1 MIKFYVR
8 FTLCLTTFGIVL
20 LSAGITRAGNEWKP
34 VSADELAMKSP
45 MVERDADAEAL
56 FWEVTADDSD
66 PLQLALTNYVR
77 IKIFTQRGRELL
89 RKIDIPAEFGSRIK
103 DVAARVIAPDGTI
116 TNVPNADIF
125 ERTIVKAW
133 GVKLKAKSFA
143 VPGNGPGVIVEFRFR
158 QVYEYAG
165 ANMTLVLQR
174 DIPVQTM
181 TFRIRPYNGLTA
193 MHVLMF
199 NVPDDENFV
208 NEGSDFRRL
217 TVTKVPALHSE
228 PYMPPLNQIRPWV
241 MLYYANEGGL
251 PVDEYWKRNSLDFYQ
266 LTKELLKPNDALKRT
281 AAEVTNGAVSQ
292 EEKLARIYEFCQTKI
307 KNLSTDAQMT
317 EEEKNK
323 AKLNYSAA
331 DTLDRK
337 IGWGPD
343 IDVLFAALVK
353 AAGLEAQISWTG
365 DRDYRFF
372 DRTNKSI
379 RLTHPEAVVVK
390 TDAGWRFFKPGKR
403 FLPFGMVNWNEEGL
417 DTLVP
422 TAEGATWIKAPIA
435 GPEQSQEKRT
445 GKFTLS
451 ADGTLEG
458 EVRIE
463 YTGHLGYF
471 RKSTNYGDSVAKQE
485 NTLQDELKAR
495 LPAAELSDI
504 RIENVDDPKAP
515 FAYIFKVRVPGY
527 AQVTG
532 KRLLLQ
538 PGFFANGTGKFFT
551 ATDRRFDIFFHHAWS
566 EEDDISIEL
575 PPGFVVDGGET
586 PAPITPEMT
595 KGLCGLNLRMGLRPD
610 QKTLVYR
617 RLFFFGGQK
626 ELLFPAANYPA
637 LKDLFDSVRRA
648 DDQTV
653 ILRRS

>member
-8 FTLCLTTFGIVL
+8 FTLCLTTFGIIL
-20 LSAGITRAGNEWKP
+20 LSTGIARAGNDWKP

-45 MVERDADAEAL
+45 MVEKDADAEAL

-116 TNVPNADIF
+116 TIVPKEDIF
-125 ERTIVKAW
+125 ERTIVNFS

-143 VPGNGPGVIVEFRFR
+143 VPGNAPGVIVEFRYR
-158 QVYEYAG
+158 EVYEYAG

-174 DIPVQTM
+174 EIPIQSM

-199 NVPDDENFV
+199 NVPDSEDFV
-208 NEGSDFRRL
+208 NEGNDFRRL
-217 TVTKVPALHSE
+217 TVTKVLAVHSE

-251 PVDEYWKRNSLDFYQ
+251 AVDEYWKRNSIELYQ
-266 LTKELLKPNDALKRT
+266 LAKELLKPNDALKRT
-281 AAEVTNGAVSQ
+281 AAEVTNGVTSQ
-292 EEKLARIYEFCQTKI
+292 EEKLARLYDFCQTKI

-331 DTLDRK
+331 DTWNRK
-337 IGWGPD
+337 VGWGPD
-343 IDVLFAALVK
+343 IDVLFAALVR
-353 AAGLEAQISWTG
+353 ASGMEAQISWTG

-372 DRTNKSI
+372 DRTNKST
-379 RLTHPEAVVVK
+379 RLIHPSAVAVK
-390 TDAGWRFFKPGKR
+390 TDAGWRFFKPGAR
-403 FLPFGMVNWNEEGL
+403 FVPFGMVNWNEEGL
-417 DTLVP
+417 DTLIP
-422 TAEGATWIKAPIA
+422 TAEGADWVKAPIA
-435 GPEQSQEKRT
+435 GPDQSQERRT
-445 GKFTLS
+445 GKFKLT

-463 YTGHLGYF
+463 YSGHLAYF
-471 RKSTNYGDSVAKQE
+471 RKNTNYDDSVAKQE
-485 NTLQDELKAR
+485 ETLRNEVRAR
-495 LPAAELSDI
+495 LAAAELSEI
-504 RIENVDDPKAP
+504 RIENVNDPKAP
-515 FAYIFKVRVPGY
+515 FAYVFKVRVPGY
-527 AQVTG
+527 AQATG

-538 PGFFANGTGKFFT
+538 PGFFANGTGKIFT
-551 ATDRRFDIFFHHAWS
+551 TVDRRFDIFFHHAWS
-566 EEDDISIEL
+566 EQDDVAIEL
-575 PPGFVVDGGET
+575 PPGFSVDSGET

-595 KGLCGLNLRMGLRPD
+595 KGLCGLNIQMGLRPD

-617 RLFFFGGQK
+617 RSFFFGGQK
-626 ELLFPAANYPA
+626 ELLFPAANYQA

-648 DDQTV
+648 DDQPV
-653 ILRRS
+653 ILRQP